1 MIVLQLIDRILA
13 RIEGWLIIAM
23 LSLMVIFTFFQ
34 VVLRGLYTHGHLS
47 WANTLMGQID
57 WSEPFVRLLIL
68 WITFLGASLLTRDGK
83 HIQIDL
89 FASILPP
96 RWLPLRDSLLS
107 MACAAICAIMIKVS
121 MDYLSMEM
129 EFGGSMFLAL
139 PTWTGQIILPAGF
152 ALLLDP
158 FRTQGHRPGNPIRK
172 EQPEMI
178 FLLVLILIILVISGL
193 PLFIGIIGAALLGLY
208 ANGVEFTAIPIE
220 MVRLANA
227 PILLA
232 IPLFAFAGYLLSQG
246 GTSGRLVR
254 FSRSLLGWLPGGLGV
269 VALVTCSFFTA
280 LTGATGITIIALG
293 GLLYPALI
301 SERYRENFALG
312 LMTTS
317 GSLGLHFP
325 PSLPIILYGF
335 VSGTSIEKLFMA
347 GLIPGILVIGLPSLY
362 SIYMGKKWRLDR
374 PRFSAEEFLGALK
387 GAAWELPIP
396 FLILAGIY
404 SGLCTATE
412 AAALTVVYVL
422 LIKIIIFRELKLFKD
437 LPEIMKESMKMVGGI
452 MIILGAALAFTN
464 YLVDAFIPMKILSFM
479 EGLMDSK
486 IGFLILLNI
495 FLLLVGCMMDIF
507 SAILVVVPL
516 ILPLADRFGIDPV
529 HMGIIFLTNL
539 AIGYNTPPVGLNLFI
554 ASSRFDRPVVQLYR
568 ATLPFLVL
576 LLLALV
582 LITYC
587 PGLSLF
593 LPGLFK

>member
-1 MIVLQLIDRILA
+1 MIFILVL
-13 RIEGWLIIAM
+13 
-23 LSLMVIFTFFQ
+23 
-34 VVLRGLYTHGHLS
+34 
-47 WANTLMGQID
+47 
-57 WSEPFVRLLIL
+57 LLI
-68 WITFLGASLLTRDGK
+68 F
-83 HIQIDL
+83 
-89 FASILPP
+89 
-96 RWLPLRDSLLS
+96 
-107 MACAAICAIMIKVS
+107 
-121 MDYLSMEM
+121 
-129 EFGGSMFLAL
+129 
-139 PTWTGQIILPAGF
+139 
-152 ALLLDP
+152 
-158 FRTQGHRPGNPIRK
+158 
-172 EQPEMI
+172 
-178 FLLVLILIILVISGL
+178 LVISGL
-193 PLFIGIIGAALLGLY
+193 PLFVGILGAALIGLY
-208 ANGVEFTAIPIE
+208 TSDVEFTAIPIE
-220 MVRLANA
+220 IVRLANS

-232 IPLFAFAGYLLSQG
+232 IPLFTFAGYLLSQG
-246 GTSGRLVR
+246 GTSTRLVR

-301 SERYRENFALG
+301 SERYKENFALG

-347 GLIPGILVIGLPSLY
+347 GLIPGILIIGVPSLF
-362 SIYMGKKWRLDR
+362 SIYMGKKWKLDR
-374 PRFSAEEFLGALK
+374 PAFSAGEFLGALK

-396 FLILAGIY
+396 FLILTGIY
-404 SGLCTATE
+404 SGLSTATE
-412 AAALTVVYVL
+412 AAALTVGYVL
-422 LIKIIIFRELKLFKD
+422 FIKVMIFKELNLFKD

-464 YLVDAFIPMKILSFM
+464 YLVDAFIPMKILEFM
-479 EGLMDSK
+479 EGLMGSK

-554 ASSRFDRPVVQLYR
+554 ASSRFDRPVVQLYK

-576 LLLALV
+576 LLLTLI
-582 LITYC
+582 LITYW

-593 LPGLFK
+593 LPNLFK